1 MFLVL
6 WIGGTWTAV
15 FGWSV
20 WWVFLVILGG
30 LLPRLFGWWFQI
42 TCIELIECFYVVLCF
57 GFMFLLER
65 SMKQILS
72 CPSVTDDKLP
82 LNKTNCSLTQ
92 LPPKEA
98 CTGQFQNVNV
108 FRDKVCV

>member
-1 MFLVL
+1 MGEPGLLSLVGQF
-6 WIGGTWTAV
+6 GG
-15 FGWSV
+15 
-20 WWVFLVILGG
+20 VFLVILGG
-30 LLPRLFGWWFQI
+30 LLPRLFGWWFHI

-72 CPSVTDDKLP
+72 CPSVTDNKLP

-92 LPPKEA
+92 FVQGSFKM
-98 CTGQFQNVNV
+98 
-108 FRDKVCV
+108 